1 MRNSFHHSSFIIHHS
16 SRAGFTLIEILMAIG
31 ILVVGLTGVIA
42 LYAVAVDAHRA
53 TVEQAGA
60 ASLAESMLSSIT
72 ADFTAR
78 DVDLDNTATFVES
91 FVDLCTKYKAVPKQ
105 KDDDTPLKPNE
116 VGVPEW
122 QQGLPF
128 LPEYGVPAPNSPGF
142 HCEVSIYPLPRR
154 LWVDQIRDVPLPT
167 RDPDEV
173 SAATG
178 YFTGFDDADP
188 DDATVKR
195 IQEYQFDVFMLGLKD
210 GDHDTLS
217 NILAQALEYKLVVKT
232 IRGEGKR
239 KQVEVFETI
248 ITPRGRVE

>member
-1 MRNSFHHSSFIIHHS
+1 MQNRFHHSSFIIHHS

-78 DVDLDNTATFVES
+78 DVDLDSTASFVES
-91 FVDLCTKYKAVPKQ
+91 FVDLCTRYKAIRDR
-105 KDDDTPLKPNE
+105 DDMFI
-116 VGVPEW
+116 PER
-122 QQGLPF
+122 
-128 LPEYGVPAPNSPGF
+128 GVPAPNSPGF

-154 LWVDQIRDVPLPT
+154 LWVDDLATAALPESDDELQPFDPSFRVRL
-167 RDPDEV
+167 RDPDTKQRTWEE
-173 SAATG
+173 
-178 YFTGFDDADP
+178 FLFDQYICSLPSSLPDAEKED
-188 DDATVKR
+188 
-195 IQEYQFDVFMLGLKD
+195 LGKL
-210 GDHDTLS
+210 
-217 NILAQALEYKLVVKT
+217 LAQALEYKLVVKT